1 MAFLLSIEQIIYY
14 LSLGRVDLFDFRQR
28 ERERKKERERKE
40 RIRLQWSNL
49 KGEQSD
55 NRLEFE
61 YEQKMSKECW
71 KVKKELYWKLVCAF
85 IYYYYHAAYS
95 LILILIEK
103 TAAIVKAAAA
113 AAKNRKHMLWYIE
126 FINMYTIY
134 KNDEYIYLKIKIKL
148 QLLAHTQR
156 EKKSHKHSIHEF
168 CAACIRVE
176 I

>member
-1 MAFLLSIEQIIYY
+1 MCWLLRAVADYWMAFLLSIEQIIYY
-14 LSLGRVDLFDFRQR
+14 LSLGRVDSFDFRQT
-28 ERERKKERERKE
+28 ERERRKERERKE

-61 YEQKMSKECW
+61 YEQKKMSKECW
-71 KVKKELYWKLVCAF
+71 KIKKELYWKLVCAF

-95 LILILIEK
+95 LILILILIAK
-103 TAAIVKAAAA
+103 TAAIVIAA

-134 KNDEYIYLKIKIKL
+134 KNDEYIYLKK
-148 QLLAHTQR
+148 
-156 EKKSHKHSIHEF
+156 
-168 CAACIRVE
+168 
-176 I
+176 